1 MILLP
6 VLLTRPLSD
15 NLVSMVFMEL
25 CHIGG
30 ETLSVEVSTALLA
43 CWHMIPVREC

>member
-6 VLLTRPLSD
+6 VLLSRPLSD
-15 NLVSMVFMEL
+15 HPVSMVFMV

-30 ETLSVEVSTALLA
+30 QRCSVSLLA
-43 CWHMIPVREC
+43 HDTS